1 MVPQSPYWNDPVH
14 RLIKVKMKAS
24 PSASTNGDA
33 RDIKT
38 VRLKYLL
45 TIMTQSNEPNEDR
58 RIDRQLR
65 TIARRVNRLEDT
77 QVTWG
82 ELNIEFDR
90 LYDEVDE
97 LKAEMNQRFTTLETK
112 IEQRFD
118 SLDAKFDLIM
128 RHVTGSS
135 NS

>member
-1 MVPQSPYWNDPVH
+1 
-14 RLIKVKMKAS
+14 
-24 PSASTNGDA
+24 
-33 RDIKT
+33 
-38 VRLKYLL
+38 
-45 TIMTQSNEPNEDR
+45 MTQSNEPNDR

-65 TIARRVNRLEDT
+65 TISRRVNRPEDT

-82 ELNIEFDR
+82 ELNVEFDR

-97 LKAEMNQRFTTLETK
+97 LKAEMNQRFTTLETGMN
-112 IEQRFD
+112 QRFD

-128 RHVTGSS
+128 RQITGQG

>member
-1 MVPQSPYWNDPVH
+1 
-14 RLIKVKMKAS
+14 
-24 PSASTNGDA
+24 
-33 RDIKT
+33 
-38 VRLKYLL
+38 
-45 TIMTQSNEPNEDR
+45 MTQANDQPNDR

-82 ELNIEFDR
+82 ELNVEFDR

-97 LKAEMNQRFTTLETK
+97 LKAEMSQRFTTLETGMN
-112 IEQRFD
+112 QRFD

-128 RHVTGSS
+128 RHITGSG

>member
-1 MVPQSPYWNDPVH
+1 VRA
-14 RLIKVKMKAS
+14 RLIGCA
-24 PSASTNGDA
+24 N
-33 RDIKT
+33 RIW
-38 VRLKYLL
+38 YN
-45 TIMTQSNEPNEDR
+45 TIMTQSNEPNDR

-65 TIARRVNRLEDT
+65 TIGRRVNRLEDT

-97 LKAEMNQRFTTLETK
+97 LKAEMNQRFTTLETSMN
-112 IEQRFD
+112 QRFD

-128 RHVTGSS
+128 RQMTGQG

>member
-1 MVPQSPYWNDPVH
+1 
-14 RLIKVKMKAS
+14 
-24 PSASTNGDA
+24 
-33 RDIKT
+33 
-38 VRLKYLL
+38 
-45 TIMTQSNEPNEDR
+45 MTQSNEPNDR

-65 TIARRVNRLEDT
+65 TINRRVNRLEDT

-97 LKAEMNQRFTTLETK
+97 LKAEMNQRFTTLETGMN
-112 IEQRFD
+112 QRFD

-128 RHVTGSS
+128 RQMTGQG

>member
-1 MVPQSPYWNDPVH
+1 
-14 RLIKVKMKAS
+14 
-24 PSASTNGDA
+24 
-33 RDIKT
+33 
-38 VRLKYLL
+38 
-45 TIMTQSNEPNEDR
+45 MTQSNEPNDR

-65 TIARRVNRLEDT
+65 TISRRVNRLEDT

-97 LKAEMNQRFTTLETK
+97 LKAEMNQRFTSLETGMN
-112 IEQRFD
+112 QRFD

-128 RHVTGSS
+128 RQITGQG

>member
-1 MVPQSPYWNDPVH
+1 
-14 RLIKVKMKAS
+14 
-24 PSASTNGDA
+24 
-33 RDIKT
+33 
-38 VRLKYLL
+38 
-45 TIMTQSNEPNEDR
+45 MTQSNEPNDR
-58 RIDRQLR
+58 RMDRQLR
-65 TIARRVNRLEDT
+65 TISRRVNRLEDT

-97 LKAEMNQRFTTLETK
+97 LKAEMNQRFTTLETGMN
-112 IEQRFD
+112 QRFD

-128 RHVTGSS
+128 RQITGQS

>member
-1 MVPQSPYWNDPVH
+1 
-14 RLIKVKMKAS
+14 
-24 PSASTNGDA
+24 
-33 RDIKT
+33 
-38 VRLKYLL
+38 
-45 TIMTQSNEPNEDR
+45 MTQSQEPNEDR

-82 ELNIEFDR
+82 ELNVEFDR

-97 LKAEMNQRFTTLETK
+97 LKAEMNQRFTTLETSMN
-112 IEQRFD
+112 QRFD

-128 RHVTGSS
+128 RQITGEA

>member
-1 MVPQSPYWNDPVH
+1 
-14 RLIKVKMKAS
+14 
-24 PSASTNGDA
+24 
-33 RDIKT
+33 
-38 VRLKYLL
+38 
-45 TIMTQSNEPNEDR
+45 MTQSNEPNDR

-97 LKAEMNQRFTTLETK
+97 LKAEMNQRFTMLETGMN
-112 IEQRFD
+112 QRFD
-118 SLDAKFDLIM
+118 SLDTKFDLIM
-128 RHVTGSS
+128 RQITGQG
-135 NS
+135 NN

>member
-1 MVPQSPYWNDPVH
+1 
-14 RLIKVKMKAS
+14 
-24 PSASTNGDA
+24 
-33 RDIKT
+33 
-38 VRLKYLL
+38 
-45 TIMTQSNEPNEDR
+45 MTQSNEPNEAR

>member
-1 MVPQSPYWNDPVH
+1 MLKSDYE
-14 RLIKVKMKAS
+14 KKMHPRQRQLAEIPAIRNRNNKIL
-24 PSASTNGDA
+24 T
-33 RDIKT
+33 
-38 VRLKYLL
+38 
-45 TIMTQSNEPNEDR
+45 TIMTQSQEPNEDR

-82 ELNIEFDR
+82 ELNVEFDR

-97 LKAEMNQRFTTLETK
+97 LKAEMNQRFTTLETSMN
-112 IEQRFD
+112 QRFD
-118 SLDAKFDLIM
+118 SLDSKFDLIM
-128 RHVTGSS
+128 RQITGQA